1 MTTINHSSN
10 NIERFES
17 WLTPSRFGALLAGL
31 LILNII
37 VYYYVFGNFF
47 WLTSYYSNNTVIAGL
62 VAERDRIRHILTSE
76 NCDGPGISS
85 FRRGE
90 IGPIPTSGTSQDPAS
105 VRQEL
110 SGGGLTPDEIS
121 GLLQSSTVRILVPQV
136 GSGSGFF
143 IDNQTIVTNRHVIA
157 NAIGS
162 EVFIAS
168 KALGAQPIRATIVTP
183 PAGNQGAPANA
194 DLALLKISSPITGV
208 RPLPISGDPRPLQS
222 VVAAGF
228 PGISIELDSNQVI
241 PNVIL
246 TTGEVSVLQPQ
257 SDGSTWVVHT
267 AQIAPGSS
275 GGSLVDR
282 CGSVVGVNTQGRIGE
297 TMHEGRTLYALS
309 ALTLKK
315 FLTEMGVNYTA
326 AAGSCASQGR

>member
-1 MTTINHSSN
+1 MTMLNHNSSS
-10 NIERFES
+10 IERFEF
-17 WLTPSRFGALLAGL
+17 WLNPSRFGVLLAVL
-31 LILNII
+31 LMLNII
-37 VYYYVFGNFF
+37 VYYYVFGNFL
-47 WLTSYYSNNTVIAGL
+47 WLTSYYSNNTLIAGL
-62 VAERDRIRHILTSE
+62 VAEKDRIQNILTNE
-76 NCDGPGISS
+76 DCDGPGISS

-90 IGPIPTSGTSQDPAS
+90 IGPISTNGTSQNPAS

-110 SGGGLTPDEIS
+110 NGGSLTPDEIS
-121 GLLQSSTVRILVPQV
+121 SLLQSSTVRVLVPQV

-143 IDNQTIVTNRHVIA
+143 IDDQTIVTNRHVIA

-168 KALGAQPIRATIVTP
+168 KALGAQPIRASIVTP
-183 PAGNQGAPANA
+183 PAGNQGVPANT

-222 VVAAGF
+222 VVAAGY
-228 PGISIELDSNQVI
+228 PGISIGLDSNQVI

-282 CGSVVGVNTQGRIGE
+282 CGSVVGVNTLGRIGE

-309 ALTLKK
+309 ATTLQK
-315 FLTEMGVNYTA
+315 FLSQMGANYKA
-326 AAGSCASQGR
+326 APGACESQGK